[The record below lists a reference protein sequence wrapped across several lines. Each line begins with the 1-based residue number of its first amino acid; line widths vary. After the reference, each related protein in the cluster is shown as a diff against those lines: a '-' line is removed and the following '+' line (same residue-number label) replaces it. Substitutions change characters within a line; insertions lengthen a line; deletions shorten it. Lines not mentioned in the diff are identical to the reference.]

1 MTHESDEMFCLPL
14 QRGPSE
20 AWHLHRW
27 VRRPGF
33 ARARQPPDSTSSLS
47 LSPITHAPR
56 PFVPQPHNTPRTCMR
71 PAQAPP
77 RATSHSGC
85 RRALAHSSELRFR
98 TCGPPTGKTRKEPSC
113 SAASAV
119 PYGRAHRD
127 DMIKLTSAAILTHAE
142 VNTYHLLTYYYLL
155 TYARRGAT
163 EVLQRCYRGLAV
175 CGLGGR
181 ARAYS
186 AASP

>member
-1 MTHESDEMFCLPL
+1 MAPAPL
-14 QRGPSE
+14 GPSSG
-20 AWHLHRW
+20 
-27 VRRPGF
+27 VRS
-33 ARARQPPDSTSSLS
+33 RATTSRLYLLSLS

-77 RATSHSGC
+77 RAASHSGC

-155 TYARRGAT
+155 THARRGAT
-163 EVLQRCYRGLAV
+163 EVLQRACSLWAWRAGACLFGRLAV
-175 CGLGGR
+175 MIESIITSEVELRPERKSG
-181 ARAYS
+181 
-186 AASP
+186 

>member
-1 MTHESDEMFCLPL
+1 MAPAPL
-14 QRGPSE
+14 GPSSG
-20 AWHLHRW
+20 
-27 VRRPGF
+27 VRS
-33 ARARQPPDSTSSLS
+33 RATTSRLYLLSLS

-56 PFVPQPHNTPRTCMR
+56 PLFVPQPHNTPRTCMR